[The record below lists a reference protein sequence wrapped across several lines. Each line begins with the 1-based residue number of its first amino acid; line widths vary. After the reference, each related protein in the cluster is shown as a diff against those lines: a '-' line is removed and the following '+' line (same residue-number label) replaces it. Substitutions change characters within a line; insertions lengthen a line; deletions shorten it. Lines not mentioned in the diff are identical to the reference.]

1 MDALHHRDPAP
12 RQLADLPDLLHG
24 RRVAC
29 AESCTAGRVAAELAA
44 VGDAADWLIG
54 SIVAYQTAV
63 KRQLLGV
70 RAAVVV
76 TGQAAEE
83 MATGVASLLGGE
95 VAIAT
100 TGVLGDDPVDGV
112 APGTVHVATVVDGEI
127 RTRELHV
134 GGEPETRCRQAAEAA
149 CRQLVDHLSMRASG
163 TGAVG
168 GGAGAEADEPPVR

>member
-1 MDALHHRDPAP
+1 MDGLHHRDPAP

-63 KRQLLGV
+63 KRELLGV

-76 TGQAAEE
+76 SSQAAEE
-83 MATGVASLLGGE
+83 MAAGVASLVGGE
-95 VAIAT
+95 VADR
-100 TGVLGDDPVDGV
+100 DDGRPRRR
-112 APGTVHVATVVDGEI
+112 PGRWRGSGHRARCD
-127 RTRELHV
+127 TRRRRGPH
-134 GGEPETRCRQAAEAA
+134 P
-149 CRQLVDHLSMRASG
+149 
-163 TGAVG
+163 
-168 GGAGAEADEPPVR
+168 